1 MKNTIEFHLPVD
13 EFRSQ
18 PVPIEGMSRK
28 AIVLSH
34 CFASVDSLP
43 DELQNWLGVNPRIP
57 KFTKQNKLAG
67 TVAKGIVKTLHE
79 EPERFALKNQGIYL
93 SVASAKHQKQSGGEG
108 LLTLVL
114 DDKELHGV
122 INGGHTLRAI
132 LEARDTSLSP
142 TAYVCLHI
150 YQITDEVSI
159 DLIADIAEGLNRSLQ
174 VDDPSLE
181 NLKGSFD
188 RIKEALEGKQGSEEI
203 SYRQGDLGNV
213 DILEV
218 LTLCSLFN
226 LNQYPDRRKHPHG
239 LFGHRKVVLK
249 TFLDDINRSDSAF
262 DRILPKLHEILA
274 FGEQVQQVLGP
285 EFGKVKKN
293 NRKTEN
299 RVGSKS
305 NKRNGYF
312 IDGELAELPLGF
324 TYPLVASFRANVCP
338 EAWKAGQLEWL
349 EEPKILLQEY
359 GKELAGVVAQE
370 YRDNRGK
377 PAEVGRKEA
386 AYRGC
391 YNIIALALAERG
403 KWQSQAI

>member
-1 MKNTIEFHLPVD
+1 M
-13 EFRSQ
+13 
-18 PVPIEGMSRK
+18 
-28 AIVLSH
+28 
-34 CFASVDSLP
+34 
-43 DELQNWLGVNPRIP
+43 
-57 KFTKQNKLAG
+57 
-67 TVAKGIVKTLHE
+67 
-79 EPERFALKNQGIYL
+79 
-93 SVASAKHQKQSGGEG
+93 
-108 LLTLVL
+108 
-114 DDKELHGV
+114 